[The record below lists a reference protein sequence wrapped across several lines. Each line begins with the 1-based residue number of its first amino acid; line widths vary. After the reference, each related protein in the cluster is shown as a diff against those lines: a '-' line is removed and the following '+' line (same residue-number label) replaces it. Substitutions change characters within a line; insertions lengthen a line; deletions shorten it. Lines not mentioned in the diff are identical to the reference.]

1 MITVIDYWATWCGP
15 CKMMG
20 PVIESLM
27 EKYNVDGS
35 EVEVS
40 KVEVDTLKPAELAE
54 LGIKSIPTIII
65 SKDGNE
71 ASRFV
76 GVQNKETLIEAIDS
90 LQ

>member
-65 SKDGNE
+65 SKDGKE

>member
-1 MITVIDYWATWCGP
+1 M
-15 CKMMG
+15 
-20 PVIESLM
+20 ESIL
-27 EKYNVDGS
+27 YGLLLLS
-35 EVEVS
+35 TH

-65 SKDGNE
+65 SKDGKE